1 MSASP
6 IRAVIA
12 PDAFKGSCS
21 AVEAAHAMA
30 EGARAA
36 LGSSAQ
42 IRTIPLADGGEG
54 TLDALTAAWGGR
66 IRLVTAR
73 DALGRDRE
81 ARIGLSADG
90 TTAIIEAAEAN
101 GLPHVADQPLRALDA
116 DSAGVGALVHAAVD
130 AGARE
135 LLLCLGGSATSD
147 GGAGM
152 LRALGVALL
161 DTDGAPIAPG
171 ARGLAA
177 LARVDTSGVLPAV
190 REVRWRIA
198 VDVDHPLTGPAGAAA
213 VFSPQKGA
221 SPDEVARIDAGL
233 ARLAELLAHAEPA
246 AGSGSGSGAGAG
258 AGAGSAGFAAAL
270 AAQAGLGAAGGLA
283 LGPFALWGAELLPGA
298 ELVAEAAGLDAALQ
312 DADLV
317 VTGEG
322 RVDAS
327 SLSGKVLSRV
337 LSGVARGAEDRAPD
351 GATEPA
357 RPRVAVIA
365 GEVALPAEDCRA
377 AGFSAFSLAPGPA
390 TLPELRAAA
399 PRLLAETA
407 AQLCGLLVPPAGS
420 APRA

>member
-1 MSASP
+1 M
-6 IRAVIA
+6 
-12 PDAFKGSCS
+12 
-21 AVEAAHAMA
+21 
-30 EGARAA
+30 
-36 LGSSAQ
+36 
-42 IRTIPLADGGEG
+42 
-54 TLDALTAAWGGR
+54 
-66 IRLVTAR
+66 
-73 DALGRDRE
+73 
-81 ARIGLSADG
+81 
-90 TTAIIEAAEAN
+90 
-101 GLPHVADQPLRALDA
+101 ADQPLRALDA

-161 DTDGAPIAPG
+161 DADGAPIAPG

-198 VDVDHPLTGPAGAAA
+198 VDVDHPLTRPAGAAA
-213 VFSPQKGA
+213 VFGPQKGA

-233 ARLAELLAHAEPA
+233 TRLAELLAHAEPA

-258 AGAGSAGFAAAL
+258 SAGFAAAL
-270 AAQAGLGAAGGLA
+270 ATQAGLGAAGGLA

-407 AQLCGLLVPPAGS
+407 AQLCGLLAPPAGS